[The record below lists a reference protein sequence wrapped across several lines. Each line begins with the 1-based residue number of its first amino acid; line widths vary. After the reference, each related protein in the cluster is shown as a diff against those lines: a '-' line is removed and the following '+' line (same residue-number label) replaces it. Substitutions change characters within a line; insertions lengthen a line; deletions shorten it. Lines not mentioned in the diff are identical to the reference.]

1 MALIRILFVLSFLL
15 YVPLVSVIVLYF
27 NKTIGY
33 ITASLIIVIYSAL
46 INIYNVYKK
55 MVFDRKIS
63 QYIIAFFYHSFNY
76 IMLSIVLILLHYNY
90 VSYAYIVFLALFL
103 LLCIFSILHIIM
115 ADYVYKNVTDTF
127 SLFVKKDYI
136 SGNLISLTINAVFFI
151 FGLFFVNSQE
161 TTLYIYFMIYTAYN
175 IIKLFIKFFKV
186 TLKFILFMIDD
197 SGEAKEFKKIYDT
210 AMNNLY
216 KKSILESSKKSLQ
229 IFSYISI
236 IITISTIVL
245 YILYYAGILNILYT
259 IIIVDIFLVVIN
271 ILRTRIVLYTSIIN
285 DRDFIYFV
293 IKIIFFTVAIYF
305 YNYGDINTAYNILLY
320 SMGISMLLY
329 KYYDITKKSYIKR
342 LIDKLNSLNLPE
354 DKYIMMEN
362 QLKSR
367 VKKYYS
373 GFIINVVSLV
383 LGIIF
388 INKSAIIL
396 PVYIT
401 IELILYLLTLT
412 AFTIMLFKARKY
424 A

>member
-1 MALIRILFVLSFLL
+1 MALIRILFVLSLLL

-27 NKTIGY
+27 NKTIDY
-33 ITASLIIVIYSAL
+33 VTASLIIVIYSAL
-46 INIYNVYKK
+46 INIYNVYKN
-55 MVFDRKIS
+55 MVFDRRIS

-103 LLCIFSILHIIM
+103 FLCIFSILHIIM
-115 ADYVYKNVTDTF
+115 VDYVYKNVTDTF

-136 SGNLISLTINAVFFI
+136 SSNLVSLTINAVFFI
-151 FGLFFVNSQE
+151 LGLIFMNNQE

-186 TLKFILFMIDD
+186 TLKFILFMLDD

-210 AMNNLY
+210 AMNNVY
-216 KKSILESSKKSLQ
+216 KKSILESSKKYLQ

-271 ILRTRIVLYTSIIN
+271 ILRIILYTSIVN

-293 IKIIFFTVAIYF
+293 IKTIFFTVAIYF

-329 KYYDITKKSYIKR
+329 KYYDITQKSYIKR
-342 LIDKLNSLNLPE
+342 SIDKLNSLNLPE

-373 GFIINVVSLV
+373 GFIISVVSLV

-412 AFTIMLFKARKY
+412 AFTILLFNARKY

>member
-1 MALIRILFVLSFLL
+1 MALIRILFVLSLLL

-27 NKTIGY
+27 NKTIDY
-33 ITASLIIVIYSAL
+33 VTASLIIVIYSAL
-46 INIYNVYKK
+46 INIYNVYKN
-55 MVFDRKIS
+55 MVFDRRIS

-103 LLCIFSILHIIM
+103 LLCIFSIFHIIM

-136 SGNLISLTINAVFFI
+136 SSNLVSLTINAVFFI
-151 FGLFFVNSQE
+151 LGLIFMNNQE
-161 TTLYIYFMIYTAYN
+161 TTFYIYFMIYTAYN

-186 TLKFILFMIDD
+186 TLKFILFMLDD

-210 AMNNLY
+210 AMNNVY
-216 KKSILESSKKSLQ
+216 KKSILESSKKYLQ

-271 ILRTRIVLYTSIIN
+271 ILRIILYTSIVN

-293 IKIIFFTVAIYF
+293 IKTIFFTVAIYF

-329 KYYDITKKSYIKR
+329 KYYDITQKSYIKR
-342 LIDKLNSLNLPE
+342 SIDKLNSLNLPE

-373 GFIINVVSLV
+373 GFIISVVSLV

-412 AFTIMLFKARKY
+412 TFTILLFNARKY